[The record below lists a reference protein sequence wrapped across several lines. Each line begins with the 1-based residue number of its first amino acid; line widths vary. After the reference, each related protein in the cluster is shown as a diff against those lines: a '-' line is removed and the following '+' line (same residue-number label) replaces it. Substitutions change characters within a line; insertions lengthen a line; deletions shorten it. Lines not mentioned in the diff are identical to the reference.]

1 MHQPDR
7 TLCIAPMMDW
17 TDRHCR
23 FFHRLIAPSA
33 WLYTEMVTT
42 GALIH
47 GDRDRHLRFDDT
59 EHPIALQLGGSEPD
73 DLATCAKMAEDYGY
87 DEINLNCGC
96 PSERVQKG
104 AFGACLMREPALVA
118 DCVAAM
124 KNAVKIPV
132 TLKCRIGIDD
142 SEEYEFLE
150 DFVLKNEAAG
160 CDTFIIHARKAWLK
174 GLSPKENREVP
185 PLKYDVAHAI
195 KQNNPHLTVI
205 VNGGIKT
212 LEQVQSFLPHA
223 AIGSTLAVQAA
234 DDDSAFKF
242 DGIMIGREAYQ
253 NPWFLRELE
262 EGVFGTENLPDRAAI
277 VRTMIPYAERQM
289 RDHGTPVKSIAR
301 HMLGLF
307 NGMRGAREWRR
318 ILSTEA
324 VDLATPPAI
333 FEKALA
339 AIKA

>member
-1 MHQPDR
+1 MTTTPH
-7 TLCIAPMMDW
+7 ISVAPMMDW

-47 GDRDRHLRFDDT
+47 GDRDRHLRFDEA
-59 EHPIALQLGGSEPD
+59 EHPVALQLGGSEPD
-73 DLATCAKMAEDYGY
+73 DLTACAKMAEDYGY

-118 DCVAAM
+118 ECVAAM

-132 TLKCRIGIDD
+132 TLKCRIGIDE

-150 DFVLKNEAAG
+150 DFVLKNEQAG

-195 KQNNPHLTVI
+195 KQNHPQLTVI

-212 LEQVQSFLPHA
+212 L
-223 AIGSTLAVQAA
+223 
-234 DDDSAFKF
+234 DDTRAHLTKF
-242 DGIMIGREAYQ
+242 DGAMIGREAYQ

-262 EGVFGTENLPDRAAI
+262 EGVFGTQDLATRAEI
-277 VRTMIPYAERQM
+277 IRTMIPYAERQM

-301 HMLGLF
+301 HTLGLF

-324 VDLATPPAI
+324 VDVTTPPTI
-333 FEKALA
+333 FEKALG
-339 AIKA
+339 AIKD